1 MGGIFISYRRDDAA
15 GWAGRLATD
24 LAAGF
29 RGANIFMDIDAIP
42 PGVNFDEYIA
52 QAVGSCDIL
61 IALIGPR
68 WLTVTDKAG
77 KRRLD
82 DADDF
87 TRMEIVT
94 ALKRNVR
101 VIPALV
107 GGAQVPSAA
116 ELPDDL
122 KPLARRQA
130 FQLADHRWSD
140 DCKKL
145 IAALRPIIQTQNRT
159 AYKVA
164 LGVAFVLLLGIAVY
178 GAKLWYDVRQADKA
192 RIAEEAWKADEA
204 RVLEERRKQ
213 EEARAKERITEQ
225 ERQEREAQNKAAQE
239 KAADKP
245 RMTETRNK
253 AQAAYSAALGW
264 QRRAEQY
271 ARAVSGYAQ
280 EAQET
285 ARIPRGSIP
294 TPLNPD
300 VASALEAVRRYATA
314 ANEASR
320 RAEIQAKVAQEAADS
335 ARSAANTTAK
345 ATDPAAAAIAIGAAV
360 AAESQAKSAA
370 SNAMKEADAG
380 KQAAAAANRA
390 RDHALA
396 VAKQTPRSAERTGS
410 RAAQTNPRGAE
421 TQETA
426 AYYALN
432 ERLAAARA
440 VVRKGGPLPA
450 SKIFVEALRGST
462 YYTIVARDSCDSQ
475 EIEQAISSVPLGELV
490 VLPVAH
496 CYRIAWG
503 LYATESEANAARP
516 LMASRFKQ
524 LNAPYLGRVEQ
535 VTATLP

>member
-164 LGVAFVLLLGIAVY
+164 LGVAFVLLLGIVVY

-225 ERQEREAQNKAAQE
+225 ERQEREAQNKAAQNNMRE
-239 KAADKP
+239 QSPAMRK
-245 RMTETRNK
+245 R
-253 AQAAYSAALGW
+253 L
-264 QRRAEQY
+264 RRRQ
-271 ARAVSGYAQ
+271 GF
-280 EAQET
+280 
-285 ARIPRGSIP
+285 P
-294 TPLNPD
+294 
-300 VASALEAVRRYATA
+300 
-314 ANEASR
+314 
-320 RAEIQAKVAQEAADS
+320 
-335 ARSAANTTAK
+335 
-345 ATDPAAAAIAIGAAV
+345 GAAFP
-360 AAESQAKSAA
+360 
-370 SNAMKEADAG
+370 
-380 KQAAAAANRA
+380 
-390 RDHALA
+390 
-396 VAKQTPRSAERTGS
+396 PR
-410 RAAQTNPRGAE
+410 
-421 TQETA
+421 
-426 AYYALN
+426 
-432 ERLAAARA
+432 
-440 VVRKGGPLPA
+440 
-450 SKIFVEALRGST
+450 
-462 YYTIVARDSCDSQ
+462 
-475 EIEQAISSVPLGELV
+475 
-490 VLPVAH
+490 
-496 CYRIAWG
+496 
-503 LYATESEANAARP
+503 
-516 LMASRFKQ
+516 
-524 LNAPYLGRVEQ
+524 
-535 VTATLP
+535 